1 MICDRCKKNNATTY
15 IKTNINGKVT
25 EKHLCSECAK
35 FEDMGESNYINGF
48 FDDFFSPSLDFG
60 FSLPFMPSF
69 SFAGAHNRNS
79 ILDQAKNSIKIGAD
93 KYREDMKKCPNALKI
108 QNLRA
113 ELNEAVSKE
122 DYEKASKL
130 KKEIDELQ
138 KGDSNE

>member
-1 MICDRCKKNNATTY
+1 MICDRCKKNIATTY
-15 IKTNINGKVT
+15 IKTNINGNVT
-25 EKHLCSECAK
+25 EKHLCGECARV
-35 FEDMGESNYINGF
+35 EDMGESNYINGF
-48 FDDFFSPSLDFG
+48 FDDFFTPSLDFG

-69 SFAGAHNRNS
+69 SFAGATKSNS

-93 KYREDMKKCPNALKI
+93 KFREDMKKSPNMLKI

-113 ELNEAVSKE
+113 ELNEAVSNE

-130 KKEIDELQ
+130 KREIDDLQ

>member
-35 FEDMGESNYINGF
+35 LEDMGESNYINGF

-69 SFAGAHNRNS
+69 SFAGTSNRNS

-93 KYREDMKKCPNALKI
+93 KYREDMKKCPNAFKI
-108 QNLRA
+108 QSLRQ

-138 KGDSNE
+138 KGDSHE